1 MKRRLRVIAGW
12 VVFFGTLLPCFVAI
26 ATIELAI
33 RVVAVC
39 EATVRCLWDN
49 EPWLDSYRYEI
60 ENGRSLP

>member
-39 EATVRCLWDN
+39 EATVRCLRDN